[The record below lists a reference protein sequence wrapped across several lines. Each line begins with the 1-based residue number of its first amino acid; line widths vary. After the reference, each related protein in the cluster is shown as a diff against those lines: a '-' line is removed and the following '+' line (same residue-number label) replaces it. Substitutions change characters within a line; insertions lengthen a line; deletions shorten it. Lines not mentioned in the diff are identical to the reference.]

1 MVSPVSPQPEV
12 IMVLSKKSKALFLLY
27 LLVSVQ
33 AVYGYD
39 YQDQVKVGQSYKDP
53 TVCPKKCRKYDNDP
67 SGYFIFKVVI
77 GGLGGTIVVVA
88 APVILVKL
96 GFTAGG
102 IVAGSFA
109 AKLMALLAPTKAG
122 GVVAVLQYYGAAG
135 IPLSVKAWLFS
146 IFSFFTGGVA
156 TILESFWEWFNE
168 SDDYKN
174 PCCCSSC
181 PF

>member
-1 MVSPVSPQPEV
+1 M
-12 IMVLSKKSKALFLLY
+12 Y

-33 AVYGYD
+33 AVNSY
-39 YQDQVKVGQSYKDP
+39 DQVKVGQSYKDQ
-53 TVCPKKCRKYDNDP
+53 TVCPKHCRKYNNDP
-67 SGYFIFKVVI
+67 GGYVILKVALAGA
-77 GGLGGTIVVVA
+77 GGAIVVVA
-88 APVILVKL
+88 APVLLVKL

-102 IVAGSFA
+102 IAAGSIA

-122 GVVAVLQYYGAAG
+122 GVVAVLQSYGAGG
-135 IPLSVKAWLFS
+135 ITFSVKAWLFS
-146 IFSFFTGGVA
+146 FFSFITGGLA
-156 TILESFWEWFNE
+156 TIVESFWVWFNE

>member
-1 MVSPVSPQPEV
+1 ML
-12 IMVLSKKSKALFLLY
+12 LSKESKALFLLY

-33 AVYGYD
+33 AVNSYD
-39 YQDQVKVGQSYKDP
+39 QIKVAQSYKDQ
-53 TVCPKKCRKYDNDP
+53 TVCPKHCRQYNNDP
-67 SGYFIFKVVI
+67 AGYVILKVAI
-77 GGLGGTIVVVA
+77 AGAGGVAVVVA
-88 APVILVKL
+88 APVLLVKL

-102 IVAGSFA
+102 IAAGSFA

-122 GVVAVLQYYGAAG
+122 GVVALLQSYGAAG
-135 IPLSVKAWLFS
+135 ITFSVKAWLFS
-146 IFSFFTGGVA
+146 IFSFITGGLT